1 MKSKTQKF
9 EKFFDK
15 LFIVYYIVFGVL
27 LAVTM
32 TNLVMDSVLFKLN
45 ENVVGGLF
53 AVGIFAPVF
62 AYGIGYYILTKKE
75 SKLENA

>member
-32 TNLVMDSVLFKLN
+32 TNLVMDSVLFRLN

-62 AYGIGYYILTKKE
+62 AYGIGYYIINKQE
-75 SKLENA
+75 SKLKNA